1 MTILST
7 AVVTTTGGTSLGGVF
22 SYLTTAA
29 HWSGGN
35 GLLHRLAQHLGY
47 SVETLALSV
56 LVAVPVGLLTG
67 HTKRGTN
74 FVTLLG
80 NASRAL
86 PTLGLLTIFAIL
98 IGVGIEAAVIPL
110 LFIAIPSI
118 LVNTD
123 VGVRQVDPALTDAAY
138 GMGLTSGQV
147 LLRVEIPVA
156 LPLLFLGLRTAA
168 IQVVS
173 TATIAAYV
181 GLGGLGRYIID
192 GQATRNFAELAAG
205 AVTVAAFAIATEGV
219 FLLGQRVLVSPGLRR
234 SAVS

>member
-1 MTILST
+1 MAQPVL
-7 AVVTTTGGTSLGGVF
+7 AAGGTSVSDVF

-29 HWSGGN
+29 HWTGDG
-35 GLLHRLAQHLGY
+35 GLLHRLAQHLAY
-47 SVETLALSV
+47 SAVTLALAAAI
-56 LVAVPVGLLTG
+56 AVPLGLLTG
-67 HTKRGTN
+67 HTRRGST
-74 FVTLLG
+74 FVTLLS

-98 IGVGIEAAVIPL
+98 IGVGVDAAIIPL

-123 VGVRQVDPALTDAAY
+123 VGVRQVDPLLTDAAY
-138 GMGLTSGQV
+138 GMGLTPWQV
-147 LLRVEIPVA
+147 LARVEVPVA
-156 LPLLFLGLRTAA
+156 LPLIILGLRTAA

-192 GQATRNFAELAAG
+192 GQATRNFAELGAG
-205 AVTVAAFAIATEGV
+205 AVTVAVFAIVTEAV
-219 FLLGQRVLVSPGLRR
+219 FLLGQRTLVSPGLRR
-234 SAVS
+234 ATSS